1 MILVEHFSDHML
13 ELFFKL
19 KYFNERGL
27 LSISQQ
33 TSRADVL
40 QFQPIRSPTPCE
52 AALNI
57 KATPFAAIV
66 PLWLFSRF

>member
-1 MILVEHFSDHML
+1 ML
-13 ELFFKL
+13 ELFFKFE
-19 KYFNERGL
+19 YFNERGL
-27 LSISQQ
+27 LSVPQQ

-57 KATPFAAIV
+57 KAAPFDCSFV
-66 PLWLFSRF
+66 LFSLS